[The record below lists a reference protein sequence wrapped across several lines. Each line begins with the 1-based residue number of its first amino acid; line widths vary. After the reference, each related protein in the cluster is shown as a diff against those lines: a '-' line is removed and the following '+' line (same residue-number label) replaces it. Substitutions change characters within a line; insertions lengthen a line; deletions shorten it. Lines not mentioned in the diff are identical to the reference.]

1 MKIAADGAGRPAIRT
16 EPGAL
21 QVARSHYDVAQ
32 GAVILFFKGHDEY
45 KEFRVIPVNEPLLDD
60 NERLIQVL
68 IGDVR
73 QAVPQAVALLR
84 QTRATPAPE
93 LSFEQTLEFV
103 ETILV
108 YRCPHWGREEIKA
121 MLGLDTEL
129 KQTRFYQEVF
139 AETTP

>member
-1 MKIAADGAGRPAIRT
+1 MPALALELAGIPGCRT
-16 EPGAL
+16 GGL
-21 QVARSHYDVAQ
+21 
-32 GAVILFFKGHDEY
+32 
-45 KEFRVIPVNEPLLDD
+45 
-60 NERLIQVL
+60 
-68 IGDVR
+68 
-73 QAVPQAVALLR
+73 VALLR
-84 QTRATPAPE
+84 QPRAMPAAE

-139 AETTP
+139 AEGETEGELKLLRKQLIRRFGVLPGWAEAKLAGGEPTQLEAWGERVLDAATLEAVFAEE

>member
-1 MKIAADGAGRPAIRT
+1 M
-16 EPGAL
+16 
-21 QVARSHYDVAQ
+21 
-32 GAVILFFKGHDEY
+32 
-45 KEFRVIPVNEPLLDD
+45 
-60 NERLIQVL
+60 
-68 IGDVR
+68 
-73 QAVPQAVALLR
+73 R
-84 QTRATPAPE
+84 QTRATPAAE

-139 AETTP
+139 AEGEAEGELRGELKGELKLLWRLLIRRFGALLE